1 MLRRWCL
8 PLAGLALAAG
18 SLAVTAS
25 AAAAGHA
32 PRAATVGHLVRPT
45 IHLIRPAGTRPMI
58 ARGFPHTTATS
69 TNWSGYAAHSRTY
82 RSISASWVE
91 PTGHCR
97 GSGRKYSSFWV
108 GLDGYNSNSKTVEQ
122 TGSEVDC
129 VGSSPRYFAWYE
141 MYPAFPHNFS
151 NTVRPGD
158 HFSGSVTYNGGSSYT
173 LVLQD
178 ITQGWK
184 HTVNKSLSGAA
195 NSSAEVIA
203 EAPSGSSGVLPL
215 ANFGTVNFSNATA
228 NGSAI
233 GNFAPTRIVMVD
245 NSGRPKDSVSSLTG
259 GGSFSATWLRA
270 N

>member
-1 MLRRWCL
+1 M
-8 PLAGLALAAG
+8 
-18 SLAVTAS
+18 S
-25 AAAAGHA
+25 A
-32 PRAATVGHLVRPT
+32 
-45 IHLIRPAGTRPMI
+45 
-58 ARGFPHTTATS
+58 
-69 TNWSGYAAHSRTY
+69 NWT
-82 RSISASWVE
+82 E
-91 PTGHCR
+91 PTGHCTSATR
-97 GSGRKYSSFWV
+97 YSSFWV
-108 GLDGYNSNSKTVEQ
+108 GLDGFNSSTVEQ

-129 VGSSPRYFAWYE
+129 SGGSPVYYSWYE
-141 MYPAFPHNFS
+141 MYPAFPVNFS

-158 HFSGSVTYNGGSSYT
+158 KFFGSVTFNGGSSYT

-203 EAPSGSSGVLPL
+203 EAPCCTASGGILPL

-233 GNFAPTRIVMVD
+233 GNHSPVQIDMID
-245 NSGRPKDSVSSLTG
+245 NSGRLKHQTSSLSG
-259 GGSFSATWLRA
+259 GGSFSDTWLRA

>member
-1 MLRRWCL
+1 MLRRWCI
-8 PLAGLALAAG
+8 PLAGLALVAG
-18 SLAVTAS
+18 SVAAS
-25 AAAAGHA
+25 APAAAAGRAPHA
-32 PRAATVGHLVRPT
+32 PAAAHPVRPV
-45 IHLIRPAGTRPMI
+45 IHLIRPGNPMI
-58 ARGFPHTTATS
+58 GHGFPRINQATS
-69 TNWSGYAAHSRTY
+69 SNWSGYAATGSFHSV
-82 RSISASWVE
+82 SANWTE
-91 PTGHCR
+91 PTGHCTSATR
-97 GSGRKYSSFWV
+97 YASFWV
-108 GLDGYNSNSKTVEQ
+108 GLDGFNSSTVEQ

-129 VGSSPRYFAWYE
+129 SGGRPVYYSWYE
-141 MYPAFPHNFS
+141 MYPAAPHNFS

-203 EAPSGSSGVLPL
+203 EAPSSLVAVLPL
-215 ANFGTVNFSNATA
+215 ANFGTVNFSKSTA
-228 NGSAI
+228 NGSPI

-259 GGSFSATWLRA
+259 GGNFSATWLRA

>member
-1 MLRRWCL
+1 MVRRWCI
-8 PLAGLALAAG
+8 PLAGAVLVVGSVAA
-18 SLAVTAS
+18 SAP
-25 AAAAGHA
+25 AAAAGTASHA
-32 PRAATVGHLVRPT
+32 PAVRQVRPGG
-45 IHLIRPAGTRPMI
+45 RMI
-58 ARGFPHTTATS
+58 SPGSPLTGRSSPQHASQS
-69 TNWSGYAAHSRTY
+69 TNWSGYAATGSFHSV
-82 RSISASWVE
+82 SANWTE
-91 PTGHCR
+91 PTGHCTSATR
-97 GSGRKYSSFWV
+97 YASFWV
-108 GLDGYNSNSKTVEQ
+108 GLDGFNSSTVEQ

-129 VGSSPRYFAWYE
+129 SGGRPVYYSWYE
-141 MYPAFPHNFS
+141 MYPAVPHNFS

-203 EAPSGSSGVLPL
+203 EAPSSNSGVLPL
-215 ANFGTVNFSNATA
+215 ANFGTVNFSNSAA
-228 NGSAI
+228 NGSPI